1 MHKSLEIAVT
11 PWSMGTLGI
20 ASELTDQAVIAEKMG
35 CHSFWLPESHFGDT
49 RSIPSPLTLL
59 AAVAACTSKIKLGST
74 SYLLPIR
81 HPLQAAE
88 EVAVLDRLSGG
99 RVILGVGRGTQQA
112 MFDAFDVPTKDKRSR
127 FAANLETMTRA
138 WRGEP
143 IGWDNSTSAP
153 RPITL
158 APLPVQSPHPPIWVA
173 AFGPLALK
181 QAGSLGFPYL
191 ASPIET
197 LETLSQNYAR
207 HRQFATAAGHAPTT
221 TVPIMRTVFMSHRV
235 AECRQVKAA
244 MAASSP
250 HSMRDQTADID
261 DWSIIGDPSFVR
273 DKIDEYRD
281 RLGVT
286 HMIVRGRVPGV
297 TDQTWLSSLEKLVAA
312 Q

>member
-1 MHKSLEIAVT
+1 MKKSLEIAVT
-11 PWSMGTLGI
+11 PWSMGTLGL
-20 ASELTDQAVIAEKMG
+20 ASELTDQAKIAENLG
-35 CHSFWLPESHFGDT
+35 CHSFWLPENHFGDA

-59 AAVAACTSKIKLGST
+59 AAVAACTSRIKLGST

-112 MFDAFDVPTKDKRSR
+112 MFDAFDVLTKDKRSR
-127 FAANLETMTRA
+127 FAANLETMTNA

-143 IGWDNSTSAP
+143 IGWDNSTSEP
-153 RPITL
+153 SPIKL

-181 QAGSLGFPYL
+181 QAGSLGLPYL

-197 LETLSQNYAR
+197 LDTLSQNYAR
-207 HRQFATAAGHAPTT
+207 HQQFATAAGHAPIT
-221 TVPIMRTVFMSHRV
+221 TVPIMRTVFVSHRV

-244 MAASSP
+244 MAATGP
-250 HSMRDQTADID
+250 HSMRDQNASID
-261 DWSIIGDPSFVR
+261 DWSIIGDASYVR
-273 DKIDEYRD
+273 EKIDEYRT

-297 TDQTWLSSLEKLVAA
+297 TDQTWLTSLEKLVAA